1 MCGIGGIM
9 QRSAQPLFGQDLAE
23 MSRLVAHRG
32 PDAVGYR
39 IFGEN
44 GRSHSNTAEPG
55 KWTVGLIHRR
65 LAIVDLSSDGQQP
78 MSDESARYWIVFN
91 GEIYNHIELRSELA
105 AQGYRFQSHSDTEVV
120 LAAYSRWGR
129 DCLQRFNGMW
139 AFAIYD
145 CRAKNLFLARDR
157 FGVKPLYY
165 FSEPGR
171 FAFASELKQL
181 HQLQGGKGR
190 VNRRLLADFF
200 MWRLET
206 HTQET
211 FFEEMFCLP
220 PGAWA
225 EVDAETL
232 LAGNIRP
239 QQFWFPKA
247 LAHGNPANIHADFRA
262 LFEDAVRLRLRSDV
276 PVGITLSGGLDS
288 SAVACVASGQQKRD
302 GAGAMEAFT
311 AAYHDPGFSEEPFA
325 RSVAQN
331 AGLKHTLIYPESGQ
345 ITEDWNRFLWFME
358 EPFGSLSYYTNWK
371 VYQQI
376 RAAGI
381 SVILSGQGGDE
392 LLLGYERYRFPFLL
406 QQMKNGRFPEAFKF
420 FLQGRHRGN
429 MGILRQLQ
437 FMAYFTMPELRALR
451 RRRLVGQFL
460 RKDFLEFGL
469 TRKPVLMDSANCQN
483 RIEMQIKEFS
493 KYQLPHLLRHEDRV
507 SMSHAVETRLPF
519 LDYRLFEFVLGQRD
533 EDLLAEGWSKHLLRE
548 AMRDILPEP
557 VRLRTDKKG
566 FDTPSRRLLREHPEF
581 FGALLDR
588 NHDDAALDTAAI
600 RRAYNAGTIDA
611 GLLCSACAYLSWKEI
626 FQMQN

>member
-1 MCGIGGIM
+1 M
-9 QRSAQPLFGQDLAE
+9 QARAQSLFGQDLTE

-32 PDAVGYR
+32 PDAVGHK
-39 IFGEN
+39 IFSEN
-44 GRSHSNTAEPG
+44 GLADGNIAERE
-55 KWTVGLIHRR
+55 KWAVGLIHRR
-65 LAIVDLSSDGQQP
+65 LAIVDLSNDGHQP
-78 MSDESARYWIVFN
+78 MSDKSARYWIVFN

-105 AQGYRFQSHSDTEVV
+105 SHGYRFQSHSDTEVI
-120 LAAYSRWGR
+120 LAAYSCWGR

-145 CRAKNLFLARDR
+145 CQAKKLFLARDR
-157 FGVKPLYY
+157 FGIKPLYY
-165 FSEPGR
+165 FSESGR

-181 HQLQGGKGR
+181 HHLQGGKGR

-211 FFEEMFCLP
+211 FFENIYSLP
-220 PGAWA
+220 PGNWA
-225 EVDAETL
+225 EVNAETL
-232 LAGNIRP
+232 VVGDIHP

-247 LAHGNPANIHADFRA
+247 LAHANPLNIHADFRS

-288 SAVACVASGQQKRD
+288 SAVACVASGQKKRD

-325 RSVAQN
+325 RRVARS
-331 AGLKHTLIYPESGQ
+331 AGLKHTLVYPESGQ
-345 ITEDWNRFLWFME
+345 ISEDWKQFLWYME

-406 QQMKNGRFPEAFKF
+406 QQMKNGRYPEAFKF

-429 MGILRQLQ
+429 MGIFRQLQ
-437 FMAYFTMPELRALR
+437 FMAYFTMPDLRALR
-451 RRRLVGQFL
+451 RRRLVEPFL
-460 RKDFLEFGL
+460 RKDFFEFGL
-469 TRKPVLMDSANCQN
+469 TRKSVLIDSAKFRG
-483 RIEMQIKEFS
+483 RIEMQTKEFS

-548 AMRDILPEP
+548 SMKDILPES

-566 FDTPSRRLLREHPEF
+566 FDTPSRRLLRDHPGF
-581 FGALLDR
+581 FGALMDR
-588 NHDDAALDTAAI
+588 NHDDAVLDTAAI
-600 RRAYNAGTIDA
+600 RRAYNAGIIDE
-611 GLLCSACAYLSWKEI
+611 GLLCSACTYLSWKEI